1 MRFTTALF
9 ASAIV
14 LLVLASGLGMG
25 LGRSQ
30 GQESIDVTILFDLG
44 DGTYHWIDVRVYDPT
59 AANGTWDAVLDAAGS
74 LGLDV
79 EWTWFDCCGVFITD
93 IGNRSPPSGSVGI
106 FLWKGTGPG
115 WELAPTGV
123 SDLNLEPGGAV
134 AFSDNAFDPVTYEVL
149 TPVPTPENPYP
160 VLGFRGDYANSGT
173 TGSSA
178 PEGVGIKWD
187 RDLGIQEIPASPAVA
202 YGRVYILTLDG
213 MFALDESSGAALWY
227 NPSVRGLSTPAVFNG
242 ALLLGGSDGKVH
254 AVDATTGTERWNTTL
269 IAPTV
274 FSGITSSPKVLFD
287 TLYIGTFNET
297 GGVGEVAALWAT
309 NGTIRWRH
317 AAPGSVSFSTPAVVN
332 GTLFVGV
339 IGRYNTTTQITY
351 DPPYGLLAL
360 DTASGSERWF
370 APTDGS
376 VAASP
381 IVVGPYVIV
390 PSKDGFVYAWDR
402 ADGRLAWRTAAGAGV
417 SSPAVHEGLIFVAGG
432 SFGGRGNI
440 TALEATTGVPRWLS
454 SPGGPVQSS
463 VTYADGELFFSTNE
477 ARGTIYAVDAASGH
491 LIWSYTPS
499 PAQYILGSPVV
510 ADGLVIAPSDNGH
523 VYAIDTPDE
532 LMALE
537 AAGPASVAVGETATI
552 TLHATAEK
560 GLSRG
565 VWLNLSLTGL
575 EFVSAEPAPIA
586 SSRFSASWYLEDLP
600 MGRNRTATVAVRGTA
615 DLPPPAACDA
625 GRCTERASLFYRG
638 FHGTE
643 YPGLSRTLSVT
654 VGSATVSDLAPSS
667 VLIVSAGAV
676 LVAAVIALAVFL
688 QRRSRRGP

>member
-1 MRFTTALF
+1 VRFIQSVF

-14 LLVLASGLGMG
+14 LLVAASGLGMG
-25 LGRSQ
+25 VGSSQ
-30 GQESIDVTILFDLG
+30 DQESIDVTFLFDLG
-44 DGTYHWIDVRVYDPT
+44 DGTYHWVDAQVYDPT
-59 AANGTWDAVLDAAGS
+59 AVNQTWNAVLEAAGS

-106 FLWKGTGPG
+106 FLWNGTGSR

-123 SDLNLEPGGAV
+123 SALSLALGDAV
-134 AFSDNAFDPVTYEVL
+134 AFSNNAFDPVTYEVL
-149 TPVPTPENPYP
+149 TPVPTPPHPFP
-160 VLGFRGDYANSGT
+160 VLEFRGDSANSGT
-173 TGSSA
+173 TASPA

-213 MFALDESSGAALWY
+213 MFALDESSGAVVWS

-254 AVDATTGTERWNTTL
+254 AVDAATGAERWSTTL

-287 TLYIGTFNET
+287 TAYVGTFNET

-317 AAPGSVSFSTPAVVN
+317 TAPGSVSFSTPAVVD
-332 GTLFVGV
+332 GALFVGV
-339 IGRYNTTTQITY
+339 IGMYNTTTQITY

-360 DTASGSERWF
+360 DATSGSERWF
-370 APTDGS
+370 APTEGP

-381 IVVGPYVIV
+381 VVVGSNVIV

-402 ADGRLAWRTAAGAGV
+402 MLGRPAWRTAAGAGV
-417 SSPAVHEGLIFVAGG
+417 SSPAAHDGMVFVAGG
-432 SFGGRGNI
+432 SFGGSGNL
-440 TALEATTGVPRWLS
+440 TALDASTGAPKWVA

-491 LIWSYTPS
+491 LIWNYTPS
-499 PAQYILGSPVV
+499 PPQYILGSPVV
-510 ADGLVIAPSDNGH
+510 ADGLVFAPSDNGH
-523 VYAIDTPDE
+523 VYAIETPYE
-532 LMALE
+532 LMALD
-537 AAGPASVAVGETATI
+537 AVGPASVAVGGTATI
-552 TLHATAEK
+552 TLRATAQK
-560 GLSRG
+560 GLSRE
-565 VWLNLSLTGL
+565 VWLNLSLAGL
-575 EFVSAEPAPIA
+575 EFVSAEPAPVA
-586 SSRFSASWYLEDLP
+586 SSRFAASWYLEDLP
-600 MGRNRTATVAVRGTA
+600 MGRNRTIVVAVRGSA
-615 DLPPPAACDA
+615 ELPASAACDA
-625 GRCTERASLFYRG
+625 AGCTERASLSYRG

-643 YPGLSRTLSVT
+643 FPELSRTFDVT
-654 VGSATVSDLAPSS
+654 VESAAATDLASSS
-667 VLIVSAGAV
+667 VLVVSAGAA
-676 LVAAVIALAVFL
+676 LVAAVVATVVFVR
-688 QRRSRRGP
+688 RRSRRGP